1 MKKILFSLLMLM
13 AASAAWAVDIVFDA
27 TVDVGNGSST
37 AGEFCI
43 VKDGVSVC
51 AEQGMANGMQ
61 YRFYKNKKV
70 VITST
75 IGPMTGIV
83 FECVGSGD
91 GQYGPGGFTAEPG
104 YYAPIERQ
112 GVWMGNAYMVE
123 FTATN
128 FQVRATKIIV
138 TVGGDVGLLPPSI
151 YPASGTYD
159 APFDVR
165 MSCSTADVAI
175 YYTTDGSTPT
185 TASTQYTAPFTVT
198 PPLTVKAISAKDGE
212 VSEVVTA
219 QYEVAPSVCLGDLE
233 VLSDNEMV
241 YFDHEATVLYQ
252 SGSTMYIRDE
262 CDGVYG
268 YGMVYGNTNQT
279 YDTGDIIPPG
289 WGGIKITYDG
299 RPELANL
306 SGFKPASRNERI
318 LPEEITIPQVGQD
331 ILWHYVVLKGVS
343 IDTDNQVVK
352 DQNGNTCPYYP
363 KLTVT
368 VGADELYDV
377 VAIVTSFR
385 TQYQLL
391 IIEEQTFINI
401 DDPVVCCFNDLY
413 DLNSGVV
420 AQFDCPLTVI
430 YQNGNYTYVKDSCGE
445 YGLIYGGN
453 AGGPFMNGDQI
464 TGLAS
469 WTLYQGVNQLSNYG
483 EWTKVG
489 ETDPVEPVVTP
500 IEELSRDMAHYLIK
514 LENVSIVDEYGTTYI
529 EDETGRLFVYN
540 RFGVEV
546 PVLNPYDVDLDGQ
559 VGIADVSC
567 IIDRILRGQNT
578 PEWLAAG
585 NTYDVV
591 GFVSVY
597 RDELEIFP
605 IEVVYHGGSY
615 VLIGDVNSD
624 GELTIDD
631 LSCLVDVVLSGN

>member
-1 MKKILFSLLMLM
+1 MLM

-138 TVGGDVGLLPPSI
+138 TVGGNVGLLPPSI

-289 WGGIKITYDG
+289 WGGIKMTYDG

-318 LPEEITIPQVGQD
+318 FPEEITIPQVGQD

-605 IEVVYHGGSY
+605 IEVIYHGGSY

-631 LSCLVDVVLSGN
+631 LSSLVDVVLSGN

>member
-1 MKKILFSLLMLM
+1 MLM

-138 TVGGDVGLLPPSI
+138 TVGGNVGLLPPSI

-241 YFDHEATVLYQ
+241 FFDHEATVLYQ

-318 LPEEITIPQVGQD
+318 FPEEITIPQVGQD